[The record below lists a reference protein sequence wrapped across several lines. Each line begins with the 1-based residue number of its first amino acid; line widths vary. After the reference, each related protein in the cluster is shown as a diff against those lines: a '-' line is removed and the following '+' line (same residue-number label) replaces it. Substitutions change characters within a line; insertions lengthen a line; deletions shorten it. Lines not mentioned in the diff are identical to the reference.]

1 MVIFCSDVNCQKIGI
16 TFPCF
21 LAYLRPENSG
31 NMINLTKHSL
41 QKLEVLFQEL
51 GYVIRYEKGNF
62 NSGYCIVEARNIVII
77 NKFFET
83 ESRINTLLDILYNIN
98 FEAGVLSEKSAKFYQ
113 RILQHN
119 PGEEEQPE
127 EQG

>member
-1 MVIFCSDVNCQKIGI
+1 
-16 TFPCF
+16 
-21 LAYLRPENSG
+21 
-31 NMINLTKHSL
+31 MINLTKHSL

-83 ESRINTLLDILYNIN
+83 ESRINTLLDILQNIN

-119 PGEEEQPE
+119 PGEEEQQE

>member
-1 MVIFCSDVNCQKIGI
+1 
-16 TFPCF
+16 
-21 LAYLRPENSG
+21 
-31 NMINLTKHSL
+31 MISLTKHSL

-83 ESRINTLLDILYNIN
+83 DARINTLLDILQNVNVEPGI
-98 FEAGVLSEKSAKFYQ
+98 LSEKSAKFYQ
-113 RILQHN
+113 QVLKHGAAE
-119 PGEEEQPE
+119 GEEEPV
-127 EQG
+127 EQ